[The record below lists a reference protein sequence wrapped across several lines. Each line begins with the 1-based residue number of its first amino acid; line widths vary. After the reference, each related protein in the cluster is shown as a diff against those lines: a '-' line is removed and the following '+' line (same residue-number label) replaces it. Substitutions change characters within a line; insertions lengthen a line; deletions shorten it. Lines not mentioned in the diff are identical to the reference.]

1 MKCKHTEKRRNSF
14 YIFYFI
20 FQFEP
25 KKKEEENFWMI
36 AGHELFYLCVEAL
49 LLDITRYLSQNK

>member
-1 MKCKHTEKRRNSF
+1 MKCKHTKKEEIVS
-14 YIFYFI
+14 ILFI
-20 FQFEP
+20 LFFNLNQ